1 MGEKPERCLEKTR
14 RELWVGACAISRNDI
29 YTAPTGTRL
38 KRREWGQIGWM
49 GRANNRTQIRRQG
62 RRQKE
67 AMEEAWHETKAKK
80 HRMFCLGPAHHRLVA
95 ATQVSNTNSLL
106 TLNSNALPTESFVT
120 PFADWSGFFKERMP
134 LYLPLPP
141 GHTSSSVA
149 LLFKPSAFLFLSSD
163 TLLNFSVPNTHWQ
176 VDTGELN
183 AGQTILQGCFA
194 RSFRKATF
202 YVCIKIK

>member
-1 MGEKPERCLEKTR
+1 MT
-14 RELWVGACAISRNDI
+14 
-29 YTAPTGTRL
+29 
-38 KRREWGQIGWM
+38 
-49 GRANNRTQIRRQG
+49 RANNRTQIRRQE

-67 AMEEAWHETKAKK
+67 EIEEEAWHETKAKI
-80 HRMFCLGPAHHRLVA
+80 HRMLCLGPAHRRLVSA
-95 ATQVSNTNSLL
+95 AQVSNTNSLL

-176 VDTGELN
+176 VDTGESN
-183 AGQTILQGCFA
+183 AGQTILQVVLT
-194 RSFRKATF
+194 R
-202 YVCIKIK
+202 